1 MNVMRLIFTKL
12 IVLSFLLL
20 SAGLAAAEPAKEKT
34 DSQQKPPASE
44 SQKGD
49 AKTQADAQKTDLENS
64 HIYQNVFQQVF
75 FLIQNYHVDQT
86 TRKKLLEGAIRGM
99 LESTGDPYS
108 RFLGREEHKDFNHSE
123 GGDLVGIGVEVT
135 IQNGTPL
142 IIAPVPGGPAEK
154 AGLQSGD
161 KILSIGGEPTRYVGI
176 TRLSEMITG
185 EPGSI
190 VQLGILRGNAQFSVR
205 VERGVFQLDYVK
217 SSILA
222 EGKVGYLRLQAFFGE
237 DSGSVQ
243 KFKSIL
249 QDFQSRGL
257 TSVVLDLRNNSGGHV
272 EMARI
277 LSGYF
282 LKKGDVVYRVRSR
295 TEQKEF
301 AASGDTELISPK
313 VKLIILI
320 NRGSASASEILAG
333 CLQDHKRAILLGDQS
348 FGKASV
354 QQVFRP
360 LPDDTAV
367 LITTQRYYTP
377 LNRSLHGVG
386 LRPDI
391 LVPDIVPTPQESVY
405 LGTIEE
411 KKFLEEFLKQYPE
424 YNESLLEKF
433 QAFLKKQSI
442 QIRPELSRL
451 ILRRE
456 YGVRSPDP
464 DVKSDPQ
471 LARALKELV
480 H

>member
-1 MNVMRLIFTKL
+1 MNVMRNLRL
-12 IVLSFLLL
+12 VLVVWFVSLTC
-20 SAGLAAAEPAKEKT
+20 GLVAAEPVKEKQET
-34 DSQQKPPASE
+34 QKSDGKKTEAKPEAKSQAV
-44 SQKGD
+44 
-49 AKTQADAQKTDLENS
+49 DAQKADLEYS

-75 FLIQNYHVDQT
+75 FLIQSYHVDQT
-86 TRKKLLEGAIRGM
+86 SRKKLLEGAIRGM

-108 RFLGREEHKDFNHSE
+108 RFLGHEEHKEFNHSE

-135 IQNGTPL
+135 VQNGTPL

-161 KILSIGGEPTRYVGI
+161 RILSIGGETTRYVGI

-185 EPGSI
+185 ESGSI
-190 VQLGILRGNAQFSVR
+190 VQLGIQRGSAQFSVR

-222 EGKVGYLRLQAFFGE
+222 DGHVGYLRLQAFFGE
-237 DSGSVQ
+237 DSGSVE
-243 KFKSIL
+243 KFKSSL
-249 QDFQSRGL
+249 QDFRSRGV
-257 TSVVLDLRNNSGGHV
+257 SAVVLDLRNNSGGHV

-282 LKKGDVVYRVRSR
+282 LKKGDLVYRVKSR
-295 TEQKEF
+295 TDQKEF
-301 AASGDTELISPK
+301 FATGDTELIAPNVK
-313 VKLIILI
+313 VIILI

-386 LRPDI
+386 LKPDI
-391 LVPDIVPTPQESVY
+391 LVPDVVPTPQESVY
-405 LGTIEE
+405 LNTIEE
-411 KKFLEEFLKQYPE
+411 KKLLEEFLKQFPE
-424 YNESLLEKF
+424 YNEGLIDKF

-442 QIRPELSRL
+442 ALRPEVSGL

-456 YGVRSPDP
+456 YGVRTPEP

-471 LARALKELV
+471 LARALKELGR
-480 H
+480 